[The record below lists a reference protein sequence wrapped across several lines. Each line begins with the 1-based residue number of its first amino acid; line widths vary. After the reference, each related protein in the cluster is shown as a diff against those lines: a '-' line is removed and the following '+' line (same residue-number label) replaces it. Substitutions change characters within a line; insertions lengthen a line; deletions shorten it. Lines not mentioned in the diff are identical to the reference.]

1 MTINIITLGC
11 SKNTVD
17 SEVLASNYQN
27 QGYTVLFEADA
38 ESDIVLIN
46 TCSFIQDAKEQSIEE
61 IFNQI
66 ERKNNGLVKK
76 VFVMGCLAQ
85 RYKEDLLQMLP
96 EVDGIFSFA
105 ELPKMLHIDKFNL
118 LEKADRLLS
127 TPKHYAYLK
136 VSEGCDRQCA
146 FCAIPMI
153 RGKQVSKPIAQLHDE
168 AQLLVS
174 KGVKEIMLIAQDLSS
189 YGTDLAKKQLLPDLL
204 ASLVQI
210 KGLEWIRLHYL
221 FPNNF
226 PYEILDL
233 MPLHPQICKYLD
245 IPLQHISENVL
256 RSMNRPGNPEQLYKL
271 IATIREKVPGIAF
284 RTTML
289 SGFPTETKA
298 NHTELMQF
306 IKDIR
311 FERLGVFSYSQEED
325 TPAFSLGDPIKK
337 SEKKK
342 RHKEIM
348 SLQESISYENNQNK
362 IGSEWKVIIDAE
374 EEEYYLGRS
383 EFDSPEVDNLVLI
396 DKKRSLEIGNFYT
409 VRIEKADAYDLFGS
423 VIKVDIT

>member
-17 SEVLASNYQN
+17 SEVLASNYQK
-27 QGYTVLFEADA
+27 QGYTVLFEAA
-38 ESDIVLIN
+38 EDSDIVLIN

-61 IFNQI
+61 IFTQI
-66 ERKNNGLVKK
+66 ERKNRGEVKK

-85 RYKEDLLQMLP
+85 RYKDDLQKMIP

-105 ELPKMLHIDKFNL
+105 ELPGMLRIDKFNL
-118 LEKADRLLS
+118 LEKSDRLLS

-153 RGKQVSKPIAQLHDE
+153 RGKQVSKPVGQLRDE
-168 AQLLVS
+168 AELLVS
-174 KGVKEIMLIAQDLSS
+174 KGVKEIMLIAQDLSN
-189 YGTDLAKKQLLPDLL
+189 YGTDIDKRQQLDKLLESLAQ
-204 ASLVQI
+204 V
-210 KGLEWIRLHYL
+210 KGIEWIRLHYL
-221 FPNNF
+221 FPINF
-226 PYEILDL
+226 PYEILDV
-233 MPLHPQICKYLD
+233 MNHYPQFCKYLD

-256 RSMNRPGNPEQLYKL
+256 RSMNRPGTPVQLYKF
-271 IATIREKVPGIAF
+271 IDTIREKVPGIAF

-298 NHTELMQF
+298 DHKELVKF
-306 IKDIR
+306 IEDIR
-311 FERLGVFSYSQEED
+311 FERLGVFSYSREDD
-325 TPAFSLGDPIKK
+325 TPAFSLGDPVKK

-342 RHKEIM
+342 RLEELM
-348 SLQESISYENNQNK
+348 SVQENISFENNRRRV
-362 IGSEWKVIIDAE
+362 GTVLKVIVDAE
-374 EEEYYLGRS
+374 EDEYYVGRT

-396 DKKRSLEIGNFYT
+396 DKKSPLEIGNFYP
-409 VRIEKADAYDLFGS
+409 VHIQDADAFDLFG
-423 VIKVDIT
+423 KVFYAESN

>member
-17 SEVLASNYQN
+17 SEVLASNYQK
-27 QGYTVLFEADA
+27 QGYSVLFEADA
-38 ESDIVLIN
+38 DSDIVLIN

-61 IFNQI
+61 IFTQI
-66 ERKNNGLVKK
+66 ERKNRGEVKK

-85 RYKEDLLQMLP
+85 RYKDDLLKMIP
-96 EVDGIFSFA
+96 EVDGIFSFS

-153 RGKQVSKPIAQLHDE
+153 RGKQVSKPIEQLHDE
-168 AQLLVS
+168 AELLVS
-174 KGVKEIMLIAQDLSS
+174 KGVKEIMLIAQDLSN
-189 YGTDLAKKQLLPDLL
+189 YGTDIAKRQQLDKLLESLA
-204 ASLVQI
+204 QI

-221 FPNNF
+221 FPIHF
-226 PYEILDL
+226 PYEMLDV
-233 MPLHPQICKYLD
+233 MNHYPQFCKYLD

-256 RSMNRPGNPEQLYKL
+256 RSMNRPGTPDQLYKF
-271 IATIREKVPGIAF
+271 IDTIREKVPGIAF

-289 SGFPTETKA
+289 SGFPTETKT
-298 NHTELMQF
+298 NHKELVKF
-306 IKDIR
+306 IEDIR
-311 FERLGVFSYSQEED
+311 FERLGVFSYSREDD
-325 TPAFSLGDPIKK
+325 TPAFPLGDPVKK

-342 RHKEIM
+342 RFEELM
-348 SLQESISYENNQNK
+348 SVQENISFENNRK
-362 IGSEWKVIIDAE
+362 KTGTVLKVMVDAE
-374 EEEYYLGRS
+374 EDEYYLGRS

-396 DKKRSLEIGNFYT
+396 DKKSTLEIGDFYP
-409 VRIEKADAYDLFGS
+409 VRIQDADAFDLFGT
-423 VIKVDIT
+423 VLNAEIN